1 MFSWISV
8 PSSAWLHLKRNVIYS
23 PNKHEHNPIDSQY
36 IPLIDAD
43 EIRKKQITNTF
54 FREKKGW
61 KQDVFEFLKICNKL
75 LGSRVF
81 M

>member
-43 EIRKKQITNTF
+43 EILKKQITNTF
-54 FREKKGW
+54 FREKK
-61 KQDVFEFLKICNKL
+61 DENRMCLSSLKSVISC
-75 LGSRVF
+75 
-81 M
+81 